1 MPAYLIADIKV
12 NDESWVPDYA
22 ASVHALV
29 HKHGGRYLS
38 RSGNVKVLEGAPL
51 DTTLI
56 AIIEFPSMQAAED
69 FLDDPDYAA
78 FAQSRRSG
86 SDSRLHLID
95 DTDIAG
101 TIDYLPRGL
110 EIAP

>member
-1 MPAYLIADIKV
+1 MPAFLIADIKV
-12 NDESWVPDYA
+12 NDQSWVPGYA
-22 ASVHALV
+22 GSVHTFV
-29 HKHGGRYLS
+29 HKHGGRFLS
-38 RSGNVKVLEGAPL
+38 RSGNVKVLEGEPL

-69 FLDDPDYAA
+69 FLNDPDYAPLR
-78 FAQSRRSG
+78 QSRRSG

-110 EIAP
+110 EVAP